1 MLYCKLSKA
10 EVGIFNATVLVD
22 GEFGRSLAS
31 TSTFYIAP
39 DEKIYNYLSYA
50 GLLFFIYLKK
60 KDDFRKKV
68 NLEITSISTN
78 IGGSLGGTFLT
89 INGRYFY
96 SSDNQ
101 PADIRIGGNFYCY

>member
-1 MLYCKLSKA
+1 MR
-10 EVGIFNATVLVD
+10 VGYF
-22 GEFGRSLAS
+22 
-31 TSTFYIAP
+31 
-39 DEKIYNYLSYA
+39 
-50 GLLFFIYLKK
+50 LFILKK
-60 KDDFRKKV
+60 GRFRKKV